1 MTDKFLWLE
10 EVLGKDA
17 LAWAEAQSK
26 LTTGRIE
33 NDPRFAGLQADAE
46 KIVTATDRLLT
57 GSLMSD
63 GYVWNFHQDG
73 KKHVRGILR
82 RCKLADYK
90 KSNFKWETMLD
101 MDKLAKKEN
110 ENWVYS
116 GSTFLLKHNRAL
128 VSMSKGGGDT
138 VVIREYDF
146 GKKKFIA
153 PKKGGFYLPEA
164 KSRYCWE
171 NEDTILVATDFGEGS
186 LTDSGYPRVLKRVKR
201 GQSLDEAE
209 TIGES
214 TTEDM
219 MIAPF
224 VSNTPEGK
232 VVGYTI
238 MHTFYTSS
246 TYLKTPVTGDDGLC
260 IAETFNK
267 LDIPEGATVQAYMGD
282 SVLIEL
288 RSDMVTARTT
298 YPQGSLVVVNRTT
311 GRTRLLWKPT
321 DTTAL
326 DYVTRVKS
334 GFIVGLRDNVV
345 NKVLLFS
352 HDGSTWRRK
361 TLPLPTKGIIGVF
374 NTDAKRDTFMFTFS
388 NALTPASLYWY
399 DLASGRQTKL
409 QSTPQRFDA
418 SGMEL
423 HQRFATSADGE
434 QIPYFIMH
442 KKGLKLNGSNPTML
456 YGYGGFEISV
466 EPDYNSTN
474 GKLWLENGGV
484 YVIANI
490 RGGGEFGPRWHQAA
504 LKHNR
509 QRCYDDFIAV
519 AEALID
525 TGVTSPRRLGIYG
538 GSNGGLLVGAVMMQ
552 RPDLFNAVIC
562 AVPLLDML
570 RYHKLLAGASWMGEY
585 GNPDI
590 PEDRK
595 VIETYSPYQ
604 NVKKDATYPEALF
617 YTSTRDDRVH
627 PGHARK
633 MAAKLQ
639 SLGHAT
645 MYYENPEGGHSA
657 RANLKQAAYMSAL
670 QYVYLM
676 QKLMD

>member
-1 MTDKFLWLE
+1 MTDNFLHLE

-17 LAWAEAQSK
+17 LKWAEAQSK
-26 LTTGRIE
+26 LTTNRIE

-46 KIVTATDRLLT
+46 KIVTATDRLVT
-57 GSLMSD
+57 GSLGAD
-63 GYVWNFHQDG
+63 GYIWNFHQDG

-101 MDKLAKKEN
+101 MDKLAKKED

-116 GSTFLLKHNRAL
+116 GSTRLSGTDRTL
-128 VSMSKGGGDT
+128 VSMSRGGGDT
-138 VVIREYDF
+138 VVVREYDL
-146 GKKKFIA
+146 KRKRFIA
-153 PKKGGFYLPEA
+153 PAKGGFFLDEA

-171 NEDTILVATDFGEGS
+171 NADTLLVATDFGEGS

-201 GQSLDEAE
+201 GQSLADAE
-209 TIGES
+209 TIGEA
-214 TTEDM
+214 TTVDM

-224 VSNTPEGK
+224 VVPTPEGK

-246 TYLKTPVTGDDGLC
+246 TFIKTPVVGDDGIC

-267 LDIPEGATVQAYMGD
+267 VDIPTGATVQAYYGD
-282 SVLIEL
+282 SLLMEL
-288 RSDMVTARTT
+288 RDDMQTSRTT
-298 YPQGSLVVVNRTT
+298 YPKGSLVMVDMKTN
-311 GRTRLLWKPT
+311 RTRLLWKPT
-321 DTTAL
+321 DRTAL
-326 DYVTRVKS
+326 DYVARVKS
-334 GFIVGLRDNVV
+334 GFIVGIRDNVV
-345 NKVLLFS
+345 NKVLQFTKN
-352 HDGSTWRRK
+352 GNAWRQQ
-361 TLPLPTKGIIGVF
+361 TLPLPSKGILGVF
-374 NTDAKRDTFMFTFS
+374 NTSADRDTFMFTFS

-399 DLASGRQTKL
+399 DLKSGRQTKL

-442 KKGLKLNGSNPTML
+442 KKGLKLDGNNPTML

-519 AEALID
+519 AEALIA
-525 TGVTSPRRLGIYG
+525 TKVTSPRRLGIYG

-590 PEDRK
+590 PEDRA

-604 NVKKDATYPEALF
+604 NVREDATYPEALF

-639 SLGHAT
+639 SMGHAT

>member
-1 MTDKFLWLE
+1 MTDNFLHLE

-17 LAWAEAQSK
+17 LKWAEAQSK
-26 LTTGRIE
+26 LTTNRIE

-46 KIVTATDRLLT
+46 KIVTATDRLVT
-57 GSLMSD
+57 GSLGAD
-63 GYVWNFHQDG
+63 GYIWNFHQDG

-101 MDKLAKKEN
+101 MDKLAKKED

-116 GSTFLLKHNRAL
+116 GSTRLSGTDRTL
-128 VSMSKGGGDT
+128 VSMSRGGGDT
-138 VVIREYDF
+138 VVVREYDL
-146 GKKKFIA
+146 KRKRFIA
-153 PKKGGFYLPEA
+153 PAKGGFFLDEA

-171 NEDTILVATDFGEGS
+171 NADTLLVATDFGEGS

-201 GQSLDEAE
+201 GQSLADAE
-209 TIGES
+209 TIGEA
-214 TTEDM
+214 TTVDM

-224 VSNTPEGK
+224 VVPTPEGK

-246 TYLKTPVTGDDGLC
+246 TFIKTPVVGDDGIC

-267 LDIPEGATVQAYMGD
+267 VDIPTGATVQAYYGD
-282 SVLIEL
+282 SLLMEL
-288 RSDMVTARTT
+288 RDDMQTSRTT
-298 YPQGSLVVVNRTT
+298 YPKGSLVMHDMLTT
-311 GRTRLLWKPT
+311 RTRLLWKPT
-321 DTTAL
+321 DRTAL
-326 DYVTRVKS
+326 DYVARVKS
-334 GFIVGLRDNVV
+334 GFIVGIRDNVV
-345 NKVLLFS
+345 NKVLQFTKN
-352 HDGSTWRRK
+352 GNAWRQQ
-361 TLPLPTKGIIGVF
+361 TLPLPSKGILGVF
-374 NTDAKRDTFMFTFS
+374 NTSADRDTFMFTFS

-399 DLASGRQTKL
+399 DLESGRQTKL

-442 KKGLKLNGSNPTML
+442 KKGLKLDGNNPTML

-519 AEALID
+519 AEALIA
-525 TGVTSPRRLGIYG
+525 TKVTSPRRLGIYG

-590 PEDRK
+590 PEDRA

-604 NVKKDATYPEALF
+604 NVREDATYPEALF

-639 SLGHAT
+639 SMGHAT